1 MVVVNTYH
9 SIYRLF
15 SKTSRISLQLVK
27 LMDWI
32 NILCRMFLRREINKN
47 KVLNQILRSEIT
59 DKYYSFI
66 ISTTIYIVII
76 FQAIT
81 W

>member
-1 MVVVNTYH
+1 
-9 SIYRLF
+9 
-15 SKTSRISLQLVK
+15 
-27 LMDWI
+27 MDWI